1 MITRAQVED
10 YLIGY
15 WNKGILKRV
24 DMVTALTSDLQ
35 SINIDQSGINKIIE
49 DLLSYSEYYYAL

>member
-1 MITRAQVED
+1 MITRAQIED

-15 WNKGILKRV
+15 WNQGILKRAE
-24 DMVTALTSDLQ
+24 MVTALTNDLQ
-35 SINIDQSGINKIIE
+35 GINIDQSGIDKIVG